1 MVKDAEEHADEDK
14 KRRELVDAK
23 NQAEA
28 LLHSAQKTLGEHG
41 DKISQADKSAIEA
54 AMADLKSAAE
64 GDDAADI
71 KAKSEALGQA
81 SMKLGEAIYKASQ
94 EQAGD
99 AGEAA
104 DGTSAGGAGGADSDV
119 VDADFEEVEDGED
132 DENQKSA

>member
-1 MVKDAEEHADEDK
+1 
-14 KRRELVDAK
+14 
-23 NQAEA
+23 
-28 LLHSAQKTLGEHG
+28 
-41 DKISQADKSAIEA
+41 
-54 AMADLKSAAE
+54 MADLKSAAE